1 MEVALGN
8 LHVIKRIVYKWWRHI
23 CYAGAGTS
31 ISKILDR
38 GCSSMFVESE
48 SLLSVMVNYRADIL

>member
-1 MEVALGN
+1 MVETYLQD
-8 LHVIKRIVYKWWRHI
+8 
-23 CYAGAGTS
+23 YAGAGTS